1 MMNGL
6 IRQLSDIVSNYGL
19 PRDFVVQAS
28 FYVIAG
34 LACVFAF
41 GVVAMRNIFHCA
53 VSLALCLFCVAGVY
67 LFLNA
72 EFLAIVQVL
81 IYVGAIVTL
90 FIFAIML
97 TSNIED
103 RSIRQANRQVLV
115 SAAVTAAILSF
126 FIFIISGAPWKTAS
140 EGAASAEAPGLEN
153 IGRALMS
160 AYALPFEFISLILLA
175 ALVGAIVIGK
185 AKKQ

>member
-1 MMNGL
+1 MNGL
-6 IRQLSDIVSNYGL
+6 IRQLSDIVNNYGL
-19 PRDFVVQAS
+19 PQDFVVQAS

-72 EFLAIVQVL
+72 EFLAIAQVL

-97 TSNIED
+97 TANIED

-115 SAAVTAAILSF
+115 SAAVAVAILSF
-126 FIFIISGAPWKTAS
+126 FISIIVAAPWKTAPA
-140 EGAASAEAPGLEN
+140 GASSGPRLED

-185 AKKQ
+185 VKK